1 MKKRKLFKAISMILI
16 ITILVTSV
24 SVIGF
29 AKGNTVE
36 TYAIKPSVS
45 PEECDCY
52 CHGIKLPDDL
62 TNSKEGI
69 AVLPIYII
77 SLAPGYGLGL
87 LLKQIEWFFTFQWHC
102 KCGKPHFE
110 GLKDYSQS

>member
-1 MKKRKLFKAISMILI
+1 MKKRRLFKAVSMILI
-16 ITILVTSV
+16 VTILATSV

-45 PEECDCY
+45 PEECDCI
-52 CHGIKLPDDL
+52 CHGVKIPDEF
-62 TNSKEGI
+62 TNSKEGLI
-69 AVLPIYII
+69 VLPIYI
-77 SLAPGYGLGL
+77 LGAGVGLGL
-87 LLKQIEWFFTFQWHC
+87 GKLLKQIEWFFTFQWHC
-102 KCGKPHFE
+102 KCGKPHFD

>member
-1 MKKRKLFKAISMILI
+1 MKKRRLFKAVSMILI
-16 ITILVTSV
+16 VTILVTSA

-36 TYAIKPSVS
+36 KCAIKPSVS
-45 PEECDCY
+45 PEECDCI
-52 CHGIKLPDDL
+52 CHGIKIPDEL
-62 TNSKEGI
+62 TNTKEGLV
-69 AVLPIYII
+69 VLPIYIL
-77 SLAPGYGLGL
+77 SVGVGLGL
-87 LLKQIEWFFTFQWHC
+87 GNLLKQFEWFFTFQWHC